1 MSFSYDPQTM
11 SKGVDRFRALSA
23 DADDAFS
30 FGRYAEPTYDG
41 ESGLIGV
48 LAFRQKG
55 AYEQL
60 RLSLYATQWLM
71 SQSADDIQQTLTLYT
86 RSEDAATASVT
97 GIYDELGD
105 LSNDP
110 RGHLDDPKSY
120 EQPWPGIGVD
130 NVKNPPVDLSV
141 YSSRLPASEMQTPTP
156 PEYPVLKFLELLFL
170 GGDAGGSVLAKRL
183 LALIGF
189 PHLLSDITDTLFG
202 DWSMVHQ
209 NGQAY
214 GSLAG
219 YWATLS
225 GQVRRDAGHLL
236 TTWKGDAAEQ
246 ADVYFTTLSHLL
258 ISPSNAAVGAS
269 QALETCADG
278 VRMLAAEV
286 DSLIG
291 SIFEIADTIGTCV
304 DVITTQNLGTVWEL
318 LRSMALDAS
327 KVLGR
332 LVLIVRIV
340 HTAIGAILALAG
352 LFEDFRNELPD
363 KRW

>member
-1 MSFSYDPQTM
+1 MNFSYDPQTM
-11 SKGVDRFRALSA
+11 SRGVDRFRALSS
-23 DADDAFS
+23 DADTAFF
-30 FGRYAEPTYDG
+30 FGRYAAPTYG
-41 ESGLIGV
+41 GQSGLIGL
-48 LAFRQKG
+48 LAFRQRD

-60 RLSLYATQWLM
+60 RLSLYANQWLM
-71 SQSADDIQQTLTLYT
+71 SKSADNIQETLSLYT

-105 LSNDP
+105 LSKNSA
-110 RGHLDDPKSY
+110 GHLDNPKSY

-130 NVKNPPVDLSV
+130 NVKHPPVDLSV
-141 YSSRLPASEMQTPTP
+141 YSSRLPASEMRTPAP
-156 PEYPVLKFLELLFL
+156 PEYPVLRFLELLFL

-183 LALIGF
+183 LAFIGF
-189 PHLLSDITDTLFG
+189 PNLLSDVTKTLFG
-202 DWSMVHQ
+202 DWAAVHV

-214 GSLAG
+214 DSLAH

-236 TTWKGDAAEQ
+236 TTWKGDAATQ
-246 ADVYFTTLSHLL
+246 ADVYFTTLSTLL
-258 ISPSNAAVGAS
+258 IKPSNAAVGAA
-269 QALETCADG
+269 QALESCADG

-291 SIFEIADTIGTCV
+291 SIFEIADAIGTCV
-304 DVITTQNLGTVWEL
+304 DVITTANLATVWEL
-318 LRSMALDAS
+318 LRSMALAAS
-327 KVLGR
+327 KVLAR

-340 HTAIGAILALAG
+340 HATIGAILSLAG

-363 KRW
+363 NRW